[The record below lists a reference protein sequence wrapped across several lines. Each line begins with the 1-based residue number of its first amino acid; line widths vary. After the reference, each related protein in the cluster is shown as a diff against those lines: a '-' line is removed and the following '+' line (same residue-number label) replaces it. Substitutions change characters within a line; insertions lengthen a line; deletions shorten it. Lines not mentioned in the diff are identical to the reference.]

1 MDYKFL
7 TNLQEELALPDKG
20 ILEPRSSKG
29 RLRQHNFV
37 RLFCRGGAFLTLS
50 AHTRHPVFP

>member
-20 ILEPRSSKG
+20 ILATFFKRTTTS
-29 RLRQHNFV
+29 
-37 RLFCRGGAFLTLS
+37 T
-50 AHTRHPVFP
+50 